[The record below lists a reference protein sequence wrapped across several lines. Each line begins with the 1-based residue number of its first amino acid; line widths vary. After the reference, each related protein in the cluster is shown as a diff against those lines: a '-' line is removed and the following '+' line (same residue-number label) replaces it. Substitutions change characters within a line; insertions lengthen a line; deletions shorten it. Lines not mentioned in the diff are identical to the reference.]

1 MKIDECELLAA
12 MERVDEAYLIEQ
24 VNNLRSALASAAA
37 VNYTLTQ
44 KLKNRNRTIIHNGQK
59 YRKLTQ

>member
-1 MKIDECELLAA
+1 MKIDDSDLLAA
-12 MERVDEAYLIEQ
+12 MERGDEAYLTEQ

>member
-1 MKIDECELLAA
+1 MKIDDSDLLAA
-12 MERVDEAYLIEQ
+12 MVRGDEAYLIEQ
-24 VNNLRSALASAAA
+24 VNNLRSALASSAA

-59 YRKLTQ
+59 YRKTIQ